1 MLWKFHT
8 PKVFHP
14 ITQTIFMTLQ
24 RVDFGKV
31 DAYILTLS
39 LNMEDNSQKAIR
51 KLLLHESVFIGFPYW
66 A

>member
-1 MLWKFHT
+1 
-8 PKVFHP
+8 
-14 ITQTIFMTLQ
+14 MTLQ

-51 KLLLHESVFIGFPYW
+51 KPLLHKSVFIGFPY
-66 A
+66 